1 MAQMKY
7 YYELTISSS
16 PHVHSPVTTQ
26 TIMRDVLIALAPA
39 MVGSVVFFGARAL
52 TVTLVSVLACVFFE
66 WAYCRL
72 MHKHCKVYDLSAVVT
87 GVLLAFVCPPTIPY
101 WILII
106 GDFFAIILVKMLFGG
121 IGRNIVNPALAAR
134 AFMFSWPVAMSTWIK
149 AGWENQASLF
159 SSADIVTAATPL
171 ASMHQGVFDPA
182 AGTVRDMFFGNVG
195 GCIGETSAALLLV
208 GFVYLLVRKVITW
221 HTPVVFIAT
230 VFVLYLAFTG
240 DVMMAVSQILAGGL
254 FIGAI
259 FMATDYVTTPITTRG
274 RVVFALGCGVI
285 TFIIRYFCA
294 YPEGVSFSI
303 LIMNILTPFIEKW
316 TAKEPLG
323 GVK

>member
-1 MAQMKY
+1 M
-7 YYELTISSS
+7 L
-16 PHVHSPVTTQ
+16 
-26 TIMRDVLIALAPA
+26 DVLIALLPA
-39 MVGSVVFFGARAL
+39 TAAAVVIFGLKSLSVIA
-52 TVTLVSVLACVFFE
+52 ACVLTAVVSEALFNIVT
-66 WAYCRL
+66 
-72 MHKHCKVYDLSAVVT
+72 KKKQTIGDLSAAIT
-87 GVLLAFVCPPTIPY
+87 GLLLALNLSTNVPAWQCIVGT
-101 WILII
+101 L
-106 GDFFAIILVKMLFGG
+106 FAVICVKCLFGG
-121 IGRNIVNPALAAR
+121 LGCNFANPAITGRVFMLV
-134 AFMFSWPVAMSTWIK
+134 AFSAVAGGANPTIV
-149 AGWENQASLF
+149 
-159 SSADIVTAATPL
+159 DIATSATPL
-171 ASMHQGVFDPA
+171 EQLGKGESVELLDLFLGLH
-182 AGTVRDMFFGNVG
+182 G
-195 GCIGETSAALLLV
+195 GAIGETCIVALIL

>member
-1 MAQMKY
+1 MAK
-7 YYELTISSS
+7 LTVSAA
-16 PHVHSPVTTQ
+16 PHIHSGASTNR
-26 TIMRDVLIALAPA
+26 IMLDVLIALLPA
-39 MVGSVVFFGARAL
+39 TVASVVIFGLKSLIVIA
-52 TVTLVSVLACVFFE
+52 ACVITALVGEALFNIITK
-66 WAYCRL
+66 R
-72 MHKHCKVYDLSAVVT
+72 KQTIGDLSAVVT
-87 GVLLAFVCPPTIPY
+87 GLLLALNLSTNVPAWQCV
-101 WILII
+101 I
-106 GDFFAIILVKMLFGG
+106 GTLFAIICVKCLFGG
-121 IGRNIVNPALAAR
+121 LGCNFANPAITGRVFMLV
-134 AFMFSWPVAMSTWIK
+134 AFSAVAGGANPTIV
-149 AGWENQASLF
+149 
-159 SSADIVTAATPL
+159 DITTTATPL
-171 ASMHQGVFDPA
+171 EQLAKGESLELMDLFLGLH
-182 AGTVRDMFFGNVG
+182 G
-195 GCIGETSAALLLV
+195 GAIGETCILALII

-221 HTPVVFIAT
+221 HTPVVFIVT
-230 VFVLYLAFTG
+230 VFALYLAFTG

>member
-1 MAQMKY
+1 MAK
-7 YYELTISSS
+7 LTVSAA
-16 PHVHSPVTTQ
+16 PHIHSGASTSR
-26 TIMRDVLIALAPA
+26 IMLDVLIALLPA
-39 MVGSVVFFGARAL
+39 TAAAVVIFGIKSLIVIA
-52 TVTLVSVLACVFFE
+52 ACVITALVGEALFNIVTK
-66 WAYCRL
+66 R
-72 MHKHCKVYDLSAVVT
+72 KQTIGDLSAVVT
-87 GVLLAFVCPPTIPY
+87 GLLLALNLSTNVPAWQCVVGT
-101 WILII
+101 L
-106 GDFFAIILVKMLFGG
+106 FAIVCVKCLFGG
-121 IGRNIVNPALAAR
+121 LGCNFANPAITGRVFMLV
-134 AFMFSWPVAMSTWIK
+134 AFSAVAGGANPT
-149 AGWENQASLF
+149 
-159 SSADIVTAATPL
+159 IVELTTSATPL
-171 ASMHQGVFDPA
+171 EQLGKGETMELMDLFLGLH
-182 AGTVRDMFFGNVG
+182 G
-195 GCIGETSAALLLV
+195 GAIGETCILALIL

>member
-1 MAQMKY
+1 MAK
-7 YYELTISSS
+7 LTVSAA
-16 PHVHSPVTTQ
+16 PHIHSGASTNRIMLDVIIALLPATAASVIIFGLKSLIVIAACVITALVGEALFNIVTKRKQ
-26 TIMRDVLIALAPA
+26 TI
-39 MVGSVVFFGARAL
+39 G
-52 TVTLVSVLACVFFE
+52 
-66 WAYCRL
+66 
-72 MHKHCKVYDLSAVVT
+72 DLSAVVT
-87 GVLLAFVCPPTIPY
+87 GLLLALNLSTNVPAWQCVVGT
-101 WILII
+101 L
-106 GDFFAIILVKMLFGG
+106 FAIVCVKCLFGG
-121 IGRNIVNPALAAR
+121 LGCNFANPAITGRVFMLV
-134 AFMFSWPVAMSTWIK
+134 AFSAVAGGANPT
-149 AGWENQASLF
+149 
-159 SSADIVTAATPL
+159 IVELTTSATPL
-171 ASMHQGVFDPA
+171 EQLGKGETLELMDLFLGLH
-182 AGTVRDMFFGNVG
+182 G
-195 GCIGETSAALLLV
+195 GAIGETCILALIL

-274 RVVFALGCGVI
+274 RAVFALGCGVI

>member
-1 MAQMKY
+1 MAK
-7 YYELTISSS
+7 LTVSAA
-16 PHVHSPVTTQ
+16 PHIHSGASTNR
-26 TIMRDVLIALAPA
+26 IMLDVLIALLPA
-39 MVGSVVFFGARAL
+39 TAASVVIFGLKSLIVIA
-52 TVTLVSVLACVFFE
+52 ACVITALVGEALFNIVT
-66 WAYCRL
+66 
-72 MHKHCKVYDLSAVVT
+72 KKKQTIGDLSAVVT
-87 GVLLAFVCPPTIPY
+87 GLLLALNLSTNVPAWQCV
-101 WILII
+101 I
-106 GDFFAIILVKMLFGG
+106 GALFAIICVKCLFGG
-121 IGRNIVNPALAAR
+121 LGCNFANPAITGRVFMLV
-134 AFMFSWPVAMSTWIK
+134 AFSAVAGGANPTIV
-149 AGWENQASLF
+149 
-159 SSADIVTAATPL
+159 DITTTATPL
-171 ASMHQGVFDPA
+171 EQLAKGESQNLLDLFLGLH
-182 AGTVRDMFFGNVG
+182 G
-195 GCIGETSAALLLV
+195 GAIGETCILALIL

-240 DVMMAVSQILAGGL
+240 DVVMALSQILAGGL

-274 RVVFALGCGVI
+274 RIVFALGCGVI

>member
-1 MAQMKY
+1 MAK
-7 YYELTISSS
+7 LTVSAA
-16 PHVHSPVTTQ
+16 PHIHSGASTNRIMLDVIIALLPATAASVIIFGLKSLIVIAACVITALVGEALFNIVTKRKQ
-26 TIMRDVLIALAPA
+26 TI
-39 MVGSVVFFGARAL
+39 G
-52 TVTLVSVLACVFFE
+52 
-66 WAYCRL
+66 
-72 MHKHCKVYDLSAVVT
+72 DLSAVVT
-87 GVLLAFVCPPTIPY
+87 GLLLALNLSTNVPAWQCVVGT
-101 WILII
+101 L
-106 GDFFAIILVKMLFGG
+106 FAIVCVKCLFGG
-121 IGRNIVNPALAAR
+121 LGCNFANPAIAGRVFMLV
-134 AFMFSWPVAMSTWIK
+134 AFSAVAGGANPT
-149 AGWENQASLF
+149 
-159 SSADIVTAATPL
+159 IVELTTSATPL
-171 ASMHQGVFDPA
+171 EQLGKGETLELMDLFLGLH
-182 AGTVRDMFFGNVG
+182 G
-195 GCIGETSAALLLV
+195 GAIGETCILALIL

>member
-1 MAQMKY
+1 MAK
-7 YYELTISSS
+7 LTVSAA
-16 PHVHSPVTTQ
+16 PHIHSGASTNRIMLDVIIALLPATAASVIIFGLKSLIVIAACVITALVGEALFNIVTKRKQ
-26 TIMRDVLIALAPA
+26 TI
-39 MVGSVVFFGARAL
+39 G
-52 TVTLVSVLACVFFE
+52 
-66 WAYCRL
+66 
-72 MHKHCKVYDLSAVVT
+72 DLSAVVT
-87 GVLLAFVCPPTIPY
+87 GLLLALNLSTNVPAWQCVVGT
-101 WILII
+101 L
-106 GDFFAIILVKMLFGG
+106 FAIVCVKCLFGG
-121 IGRNIVNPALAAR
+121 LGCNFANPAITGRVFMLV
-134 AFMFSWPVAMSTWIK
+134 AFSAVAGGANPT
-149 AGWENQASLF
+149 
-159 SSADIVTAATPL
+159 IVELTTSATPL
-171 ASMHQGVFDPA
+171 EQLGKGETLELMDLFLGLH
-182 AGTVRDMFFGNVG
+182 G
-195 GCIGETSAALLLV
+195 GAIGETCILALIL

-240 DVMMAVSQILAGGL
+240 DVVMAVSQILAGGL

>member
-1 MAQMKY
+1 MAK
-7 YYELTISSS
+7 LTVSAA
-16 PHVHSPVTTQ
+16 PHIHSGASTNRIMLDVIIALLPATAASVIIFGLKSLIVIAACVITALVGEALFNIVTKRKQ
-26 TIMRDVLIALAPA
+26 TI
-39 MVGSVVFFGARAL
+39 G
-52 TVTLVSVLACVFFE
+52 
-66 WAYCRL
+66 
-72 MHKHCKVYDLSAVVT
+72 DLSAVVT
-87 GVLLAFVCPPTIPY
+87 GLLLALNLSTNVPAWQCVVGT
-101 WILII
+101 L
-106 GDFFAIILVKMLFGG
+106 FAIVCVKCLFGG
-121 IGRNIVNPALAAR
+121 LGCNFANPAITGRVFMLV
-134 AFMFSWPVAMSTWIK
+134 AFSAVAGGANPTIV
-149 AGWENQASLF
+149 
-159 SSADIVTAATPL
+159 DITTTATPL
-171 ASMHQGVFDPA
+171 EQLGKGETRELMDLFLGLH
-182 AGTVRDMFFGNVG
+182 G
-195 GCIGETSAALLLV
+195 GAIGETCILALII

-274 RVVFALGCGVI
+274 RVVLALGCGVI

-303 LIMNILTPFIEKW
+303 LIMNILPPFIEKW

>member
-1 MAQMKY
+1 MAK
-7 YYELTISSS
+7 LTVSAA
-16 PHVHSPVTTQ
+16 PHIHSGASTNR
-26 TIMRDVLIALAPA
+26 IMLDVLIALLPA
-39 MVGSVVFFGARAL
+39 TAAAVVIFGIKSLIVIA
-52 TVTLVSVLACVFFE
+52 ACVLTAVVGEALFNIVTK
-66 WAYCRL
+66 R
-72 MHKHCKVYDLSAVVT
+72 KQTIGDLSAVVT
-87 GVLLAFVCPPTIPY
+87 GLLLALNLSTNVPAWQCVVGT
-101 WILII
+101 L
-106 GDFFAIILVKMLFGG
+106 FAIVCVKCLFGG
-121 IGRNIVNPALAAR
+121 LGCNFANPAITGRVFMLV
-134 AFMFSWPVAMSTWIK
+134 AFSAVAGGANPT
-149 AGWENQASLF
+149 
-159 SSADIVTAATPL
+159 IVDLTTSATPL
-171 ASMHQGVFDPA
+171 EQLGKGETLELMDLFLGLH
-182 AGTVRDMFFGNVG
+182 G
-195 GCIGETSAALLLV
+195 GAIGETCILALII

-240 DVMMAVSQILAGGL
+240 DVMMALSQILAGGL

>member
-1 MAQMKY
+1 MAK
-7 YYELTISSS
+7 LTVSAA
-16 PHVHSPVTTQ
+16 PHIHSGASTNRIMLDVIIALLPATAASVIIFGLKSLIVIAACVITALVGEALFNIVTKRKQ
-26 TIMRDVLIALAPA
+26 TI
-39 MVGSVVFFGARAL
+39 G
-52 TVTLVSVLACVFFE
+52 
-66 WAYCRL
+66 
-72 MHKHCKVYDLSAVVT
+72 DLSAVVT
-87 GVLLAFVCPPTIPY
+87 GLLLALNLSTNVPVWQCVVGT
-101 WILII
+101 L
-106 GDFFAIILVKMLFGG
+106 FAIVCVKCLFGG
-121 IGRNIVNPALAAR
+121 LGCNFANPAITGRVFMLV
-134 AFMFSWPVAMSTWIK
+134 AFSAVAGGANPT
-149 AGWENQASLF
+149 
-159 SSADIVTAATPL
+159 IVELTTSATPL
-171 ASMHQGVFDPA
+171 EQLGKGETLELMDLFLGLH
-182 AGTVRDMFFGNVG
+182 G
-195 GCIGETSAALLLV
+195 GAIGETCILALIL

>member
-1 MAQMKY
+1 M
-7 YYELTISSS
+7 L
-16 PHVHSPVTTQ
+16 
-26 TIMRDVLIALAPA
+26 DVLIALLPA
-39 MVGSVVFFGARAL
+39 TAASVVIFGLKSLIVIA
-52 TVTLVSVLACVFFE
+52 ACVITALVGEALFNIIT
-66 WAYCRL
+66 
-72 MHKHCKVYDLSAVVT
+72 KKKQTIGDLSAVVT
-87 GVLLAFVCPPTIPY
+87 GLLLALNLSTNVPAWQCV
-101 WILII
+101 I
-106 GDFFAIILVKMLFGG
+106 GTLFAIICVKCLFGG
-121 IGRNIVNPALAAR
+121 LGCNFANPAITGRVFMLV
-134 AFMFSWPVAMSTWIK
+134 AFSAVAGGANPTIV
-149 AGWENQASLF
+149 
-159 SSADIVTAATPL
+159 DITTTATPL
-171 ASMHQGVFDPA
+171 EQLAKGESQNLLDLFLGLH
-182 AGTVRDMFFGNVG
+182 G
-195 GCIGETSAALLLV
+195 GAIGETCILALIL

-240 DVMMAVSQILAGGL
+240 DVVMALSQILAGGL

-274 RVVFALGCGVI
+274 RIVFALGCGVI

>member
-1 MAQMKY
+1 MAK
-7 YYELTISSS
+7 LTVSAA
-16 PHVHSPVTTQ
+16 PHIHSGASTNRIMLDVIIALLPATAASVIIFGLKSLIVIAACVITALVGEALFNIVTKRKQ
-26 TIMRDVLIALAPA
+26 TI
-39 MVGSVVFFGARAL
+39 G
-52 TVTLVSVLACVFFE
+52 
-66 WAYCRL
+66 
-72 MHKHCKVYDLSAVVT
+72 DLSAVVT
-87 GVLLAFVCPPTIPY
+87 GLLLALNLSTNVPAWQCVVGT
-101 WILII
+101 L
-106 GDFFAIILVKMLFGG
+106 FAIVCVKCLFGG
-121 IGRNIVNPALAAR
+121 LGCNFANPAITGR
-134 AFMFSWPVAMSTWIK
+134 GFMLVAVSAV
-149 AGWENQASLF
+149 AGGANPT
-159 SSADIVTAATPL
+159 IVELTTSATPL
-171 ASMHQGVFDPA
+171 EQLGKGETLELMDLFLGLH
-182 AGTVRDMFFGNVG
+182 G
-195 GCIGETSAALLLV
+195 GAIGETCILALIL

>member
-1 MAQMKY
+1 MAK
-7 YYELTISSS
+7 LTVSAA
-16 PHVHSPVTTQ
+16 PHIHSGASTNRIMLDVIIALLPATAASVIIFGLKSLIVIAACVITALVGEALFNIVTKRKQ
-26 TIMRDVLIALAPA
+26 TI
-39 MVGSVVFFGARAL
+39 G
-52 TVTLVSVLACVFFE
+52 
-66 WAYCRL
+66 
-72 MHKHCKVYDLSAVVT
+72 DLSAVVT
-87 GVLLAFVCPPTIPY
+87 GLLLALNLSTNVPAWQCVVGT
-101 WILII
+101 L
-106 GDFFAIILVKMLFGG
+106 FAIVCVKCLFGG
-121 IGRNIVNPALAAR
+121 LGCNFANPAITGRVFMLV
-134 AFMFSWPVAMSTWIK
+134 AFSAVAGGANPT
-149 AGWENQASLF
+149 
-159 SSADIVTAATPL
+159 IVELTTSATPL
-171 ASMHQGVFDPA
+171 EQLGKGETLELMDLFLGLH
-182 AGTVRDMFFGNVG
+182 G
-195 GCIGETSAALLLV
+195 GAIGETCILALII

>member
-1 MAQMKY
+1 MAK
-7 YYELTISSS
+7 LTVSAA
-16 PHVHSPVTTQ
+16 PHIHSGASTNR
-26 TIMRDVLIALAPA
+26 IMLDVLIALLPA
-39 MVGSVVFFGARAL
+39 TVASVVIFGLKSLIVIA
-52 TVTLVSVLACVFFE
+52 ACVITALVGEALFNIVTKRKQTIGDF
-66 WAYCRL
+66 
-72 MHKHCKVYDLSAVVT
+72 SAVVT
-87 GVLLAFVCPPTIPY
+87 GLLLALNLSTNVPAWQCV
-101 WILII
+101 I
-106 GDFFAIILVKMLFGG
+106 GTLFAIICVKCLFGG
-121 IGRNIVNPALAAR
+121 LGCNFANPAITGRVFMLV
-134 AFMFSWPVAMSTWIK
+134 AFSAVAGGANPT
-149 AGWENQASLF
+149 
-159 SSADIVTAATPL
+159 IVDLTTSATPL
-171 ASMHQGVFDPA
+171 EQLGKGETLELMDLFLGLH
-182 AGTVRDMFFGNVG
+182 G
-195 GCIGETSAALLLV
+195 GAIGETCILALII

-274 RVVFALGCGVI
+274 RIVFALGCGII